1 MEATKTKTKKAL
13 ISLSSHYWIPLGNIG
28 IHVATQ
34 MEKKKVVEALARV
47 STLSQGV
54 IESEKN
60 SNNLL
65 DLIEYLNVS

>member
-1 MEATKTKTKKAL
+1 
-13 ISLSSHYWIPLGNIG
+13 
-28 IHVATQ
+28 
-34 MEKKKVVEALARV
+34 MEKRKVVEALARV
-47 STLSQGV
+47 STLSQSV